1 MKRIIAELTEQNII
15 NSRSLNEIKEE
26 IRKDL
31 GIRGDMYQKVS
42 DVR

>member
-1 MKRIIAELTEQNII
+1 MKRIITELTEQNII
-15 NSRSLNEIKEE
+15 NNRSLNEIKEE

-31 GIRGDMYQKVS
+31 GIREDMYQKVS